1 VSTFII
7 DTTAPTVVSVYP
19 ADNKSGVSI
28 TTDNISVTF
37 SDANAMDNNSV
48 TSNTSDTSCSGSF
61 QLSPDNFSSCVQMSS
76 SPSSSDNMTFEF
88 APSLSLFYST
98 NYKIRITT
106 AARDRAGN
114 VIASQ
119 DTQTNGFI
127 TTASIPITAG
137 SAHSCFILDN
147 GSVKCW
153 GANASGQLGLGN
165 TNNRG
170 DGLNE
175 MGDNLTAVDLG
186 TGRTVRDIEAGDNH
200 TCAILDNESVKCW
213 GANASGQL
221 GLGDTNNRGDAS
233 GEMGDTL
240 LSVDLGTLR
249 TAKAIASG
257 YAHTCAILD
266 NESVKCW
273 GANTSGQLGL
283 GNTNNRG
290 DESSQMGDSLTAVDL
305 GTGRTAKAIAAGYQ
319 HTCVILDNESVK
331 CWGLNDKGQLGIGS
345 NSGSNVKMGD
355 GSGEMGDSL
364 PAVDLGSGRTAKA
377 ISAGYQHTCVIL
389 DNASV
394 NCWGNGLNGQLGRGE
409 NKTEKRPKSD
419 PIDLGSGRNAK
430 AIVTGNS
437 HTCVM
442 LDNSSTKCWGYNASG
457 QLGLGDTINLGDG
470 SNEMGDSLLSI
481 DLGTGKTTRAISAG
495 DSHTCSILDNSSI
508 KCWGANASG
517 QLGLGHTNNR
527 GDNSSEMGD
536 NLPVISL

>member
-1 VSTFII
+1 
-7 DTTAPTVVSVYP
+7 
-19 ADNKSGVSI
+19 
-28 TTDNISVTF
+28 
-37 SDANAMDNNSV
+37 
-48 TSNTSDTSCSGSF
+48 
-61 QLSPDNFSSCVQMSS
+61 
-76 SPSSSDNMTFEF
+76 
-88 APSLSLFYST
+88 
-98 NYKIRITT
+98 
-106 AARDRAGN
+106 
-114 VIASQ
+114 
-119 DTQTNGFI
+119 
-127 TTASIPITAG
+127 
-137 SAHSCFILDN
+137 
-147 GSVKCW
+147 
-153 GANASGQLGLGN
+153 
-165 TNNRG
+165 
-170 DGLNE
+170 
-175 MGDNLTAVDLG
+175 
-186 TGRTVRDIEAGDNH
+186 
-200 TCAILDNESVKCW
+200 
-213 GANASGQL
+213 
-221 GLGDTNNRGDAS
+221 
-233 GEMGDTL
+233 
-240 LSVDLGTLR
+240 
-249 TAKAIASG
+249 
-257 YAHTCAILD
+257 
-266 NESVKCW
+266 
-273 GANTSGQLGL
+273 
-283 GNTNNRG
+283 
-290 DESSQMGDSLTAVDL
+290 MGDSLTAVDL